1 MVFPEN
7 ITLRLLDS
15 KQDPLRIAGVLLGV
29 RIFAERK
36 NDFFLQPFVTD
47 NDGAVVVSKRELMA
61 EVAAH
66 YDSGLMDYMAV
77 EGAKS
82 VVEVCAVSVAE
93 IRVAIDSRSKVWTR
107 LLAGERERWSSIEQ
121 LVETYRR
128 ATNANVSIVAVRK
141 EWNGHI
147 LEDECALPTQL
158 L

>member
-1 MVFPEN
+1 VVFPEN
-7 ITLRLLDS
+7 ITLRLQDS
-15 KQDPLRIAGVLLGV
+15 KQGPLRIAGVLLGI

-47 NDGAVVVSKRELMA
+47 NDGIVVVSKRELMA

-93 IRVAIDSRSKVWTR
+93 IQSAIVSRSKIWTS
-107 LLAGERERWSSIEQ
+107 LLAGERERWSSIDE
-121 LVETYRR
+121 LIETYRR
-128 ATNANVSIVAVRK
+128 ATNAKVSIVVVRK
-141 EWNGHI
+141 EWNGHT
-147 LEDECALPTQL
+147 LEDECALSAQL